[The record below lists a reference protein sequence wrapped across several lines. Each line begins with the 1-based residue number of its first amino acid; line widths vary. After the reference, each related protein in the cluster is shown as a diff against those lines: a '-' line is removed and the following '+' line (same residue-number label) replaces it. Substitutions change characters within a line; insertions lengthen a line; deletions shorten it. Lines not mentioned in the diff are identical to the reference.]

1 MTLQEQY
8 NQIKQGKGSKQIF
21 LTEAKKQ
28 FSDMLTNPMGFDE
41 ASKILKTRGVISEN
55 YIDLHPISTMEA
67 TPKTSYEIKFAEFLA
82 ESSQIYYLVKN
93 RDTGKNEV
101 RSGSK
106 TTNKSITGTY
116 RFKTRE
122 EAEAKAEEL
131 NSKSIKEAKA
141 VEKKTTKEVDEINA
155 HSFDYKDKSNLDNQI
170 GQEVLNGIYF
180 EAKQNPDKD
189 LEEIRKMVSK
199 NLEKDGQYYMKNAA
213 FGVEGLGYQEAEVE
227 EVSGAHKASG
237 YSDKL
242 KKMVKESLLKNP
254 IKEISSERGYNSL
267 QDIMNKHGVD
277 QEFINTYLLNTDELS
292 PEEMEDL
299 DYVEDR
305 IMAHLSHE
313 DGYDDFG
320 NRLTENKKPK
330 KETVDSKLAEIDK
343 QGLVVA
349 LEAKIDTI
357 EEMIKAKNERLSMV
371 SEDENLAE
379 LVDKQAIKGMQKE
392 IKLLEKKK
400 AAMEKMYE
408 KMCGKSYT
416 KTEVVG
422 ESRDEEDDREDDEL
436 SPEELANKYAGS
448 PFRENK

>member
-67 TPKTSYEIKFAEFLA
+67 TPKTSYEIKFAEFLK
-82 ESSQIYYLVKN
+82 E
-93 RDTGKNEV
+93 
-101 RSGSK
+101 
-106 TTNKSITGTY
+106 
-116 RFKTRE
+116 
-122 EAEAKAEEL
+122 
-131 NSKSIKEAKA
+131 EAKA

-213 FGVEGLGYQEAEVE
+213 FGVKGLGYQEAEVE
-227 EVSGAHKASG
+227 EVSGAHKSSG

-242 KKMVKESLLKNP
+242 KKMVKES
-254 IKEISSERGYNSL
+254 
-267 QDIMNKHGVD
+267 
-277 QEFINTYLLNTDELS
+277 
-292 PEEMEDL
+292 
-299 DYVEDR
+299 
-305 IMAHLSHE
+305 
-313 DGYDDFG
+313 
-320 NRLTENKKPK
+320 LTENKKPK

-357 EEMIKAKNERLSMV
+357 EEMIKSKNERLSMI

-379 LVDKQAIKGMQKE
+379 LVDKQAIRGMQKE

-400 AAMEKMYE
+400 VAMEKMYE
-408 KMCGKSYT
+408 KMTGKSYS
-416 KTEVVG
+416 KMEVV
-422 ESRDEEDDREDDEL
+422 DEAAEEEVSEDQYIEET
-436 SPEELANKYAGS
+436 PEN
-448 PFRENK
+448 